1 MALLHHPDAAGADEA
16 GRGPLAGPLVVAAV
30 RLPMAFDLEGLDDS
44 KKLDGEQRLELE
56 ARIKSSADWAVEVV
70 SALDVDRLNPLRA
83 SLEGMGRCLARL
95 SPVRAFVDGNALPK
109 DLSFPTEA
117 VVKGDGKLACV
128 AAASILAKTERDRI
142 MIAMA
147 DVYPGYGFEKH
158 FGYPTPFHLSVLVE
172 LGPCPEHRR
181 TYAPVRALLD
191 QPALF

>member
-1 MALLHHPDAAGADEA
+1 MALKHHPDAAGADEA

-30 RLPMAFDLEGLDDS
+30 RLPRRFDLEGLNDS
-44 KKLDGEQRLELE
+44 KKLDAATRLVLE
-56 ARIKSSADWAVEVV
+56 ARIKQGAEWAVEVV
-70 SALDVDRLNPLRA
+70 TAEDVDRLNPLRA
-83 SLEGMGRCLARL
+83 SLEGMARCLTRL
-95 SPVRAFVDGNALPK
+95 SPKRAFIDGNRLPPG
-109 DLSFPTEA
+109 LAFPAKA
-117 VVKGDGKLACV
+117 VIKGDGRLACV

-181 TYAPVRALLD
+181 TYAPVKALLD